1 MYKVLTDGTDE
12 LTSTHDLNG
21 VILWV
26 HVHCAGLLGYDP
38 HEMVGRNWREFLS
51 RDMDFSFTEYLNTI
65 QEEEMATGIFKVKH
79 RNGESL
85 VWFYKNMRIEEEG
98 EAAYVSCTS
107 VDVAERAVIEKQ
119 LQSANKISDMNMRRL
134 HKALAELEKA
144 KRIAEE
150 SARIKDEFLANMSHE
165 IRTPM
170 NAILGFTS
178 ILQDLQMSAEQAEYV
193 EIIKTSGQN
202 LLVIIND
209 ILDFSKIESGKMSLE
224 STDFSLRSVTDLVL
238 TTMRPRLLEKN
249 LELVIDIDPA
259 VPVDLLGDPVR
270 FNQILMNL
278 LANAIKFTER
288 GHIALRSRLVLN
300 EPNNCTVQFEVS
312 DTGIGIEESKL
323 DYIFESFTQANS
335 NTTRKF
341 GGTGL
346 GLAIVKRLVEL
357 HGGHIT
363 VSSKPG
369 AGSSFVF
376 TLPYKKPQS
385 RVKTGAGEPS
395 GNRRA
400 SLDGLR
406 VLMAED
412 NLMNQKL
419 VLRLLKGYNCD
430 CQVVENG
437 QKAIEKLLTAPY
449 DIVLMDIQMPE
460 MDGYEATRIIRKDI
474 KSAIPI
480 IAFSAHAIVSEREKC
495 FSMGMNDYV
504 SKPFNPEELISKIEN
519 LTAGRILNVS

>member
-1 MYKVLTDGTDE
+1 MYKVLSDGTDE
-12 LTSTHDLNG
+12 LTSTHDMNG
-21 VILWV
+21 VILSV
-26 HVHCAGLLGYDP
+26 SPRCAAMLGYTP
-38 HEMVGRNWREFLS
+38 REMTGRSWREFLT
-51 RDMDFSFTEYLNTI
+51 RDMDFSFTEYLNTMA
-65 QEEEMATGIFKVKH
+65 EDETATGIFKVQH
-79 RNGESL
+79 VDGNSM
-85 VWFYKNMRIEEEG
+85 VWFYKNMRIDEPG
-98 EAAYVSCTS
+98 EASFVSCTS

-144 KRIAEE
+144 KKLAEE

-170 NAILGFTS
+170 NAILGFTGL
-178 ILQDLQMSAEQAEYV
+178 LQEQQMSPEQEEFV

-209 ILDFSKIESGKMSLE
+209 ILDFSKIESGKMTLE
-224 STDFSLRSVTDLVL
+224 STDFSLRTVQELVL
-238 TTMRPRLLEKN
+238 SSMRPRLLEKN
-249 LELVIDIDPA
+249 LELVIETDPNI
-259 VPVDLLGDPVR
+259 PDDLLGDPVR

-278 LANAIKFTER
+278 LSNAIKFTEH
-288 GHIALRSRLVLN
+288 GQIALRSRVILN
-300 EPNNCTVQFEVS
+300 DVSACTIQFEVS
-312 DTGIGIEESKL
+312 DTGIGIQEGKL
-323 DYIFESFTQANS
+323 DYIFESFTQAS
-335 NTTRKF
+335 SSTTRKF

-363 VSSKPG
+363 VSSKPSI
-369 AGSSFVF
+369 GSSFVF
-376 TLPYKKPQS
+376 TLPYKKPAS
-385 RVKTGAGEPS
+385 RVKTGPGLSNGKKS
-395 GNRRA
+395 GGIE
-400 SLDGLR
+400 GLR
-406 VLMAED
+406 VLLAED

-419 VLRLLKGYNCD
+419 VMRLLKSHSCE

-437 QKAIEKLLTAPY
+437 HKAIEKLLTNPF

-460 MDGYEATRIIRKDI
+460 MDGYEATRIIRQDI

-495 FSMGMNDYV
+495 LSLGMNDYV
-504 SKPFNPEELISKIEN
+504 SKPFNPEELVSKMQA
-519 LTAGRILNVS
+519 LTAERAIA